1 MMFNMLLFSHFGIN
15 FNVKKDA
22 GVPLLNEKEVEEF
35 NPITNEFPQT
45 LNGSTMD
52 VIAIDTQR
60 PVNNEVATSD
70 DEGEP
75 QL

>member
-1 MMFNMLLFSHFGIN
+1 MLLFSHFGIN
-15 FNVKKDA
+15 FMCKRSR
-22 GVPLLNEKEVEEF
+22 VPLLNEKEVEEF

-45 LNGSTMD
+45 FNGSTMD
-52 VIAIDTQR
+52 VIATTTQS
-60 PVNNEVATSD
+60 PVNNEVTTSD